1 MGLRTAASC
10 LQPIPGSVAQASRDK
25 ERTPVAVQT
34 NRVLES
40 GHVERQFSIV
50 GSAGW
55 FLTSLIAVCSQ
66 RIGALAGS
74 R

>member
-1 MGLRTAASC
+1 MGLGTAASC

-34 NRVLES
+34 NRVLEL

-55 FLTSLIAVCSQ
+55 F
-66 RIGALAGS
+66 
-74 R
+74 